1 MITYADD
8 AAGIDAHQ
16 LAGFFEG
23 WPSAPSRE
31 THLRLLEGSDE
42 IVLAIDAASG
52 AVVGFV
58 TAITD
63 GVLSAYIP
71 LLEVLPAYRG
81 RGIARELVTRLREAL
96 RGYYMIDLVCDEALT
111 AFYESL
117 GFRRM
122 SAKGL
127 RDYDAQAGRS

>member
-1 MITYADD
+1 MIRYTDDVGGITAD
-8 AAGIDAHQ
+8 Q
-16 LAGFFEG
+16 LEGFFDG
-23 WPSAPSRE
+23 WPSAPSCE

-42 IVLAIDAASG
+42 IVLAVDDASG

-58 TAITD
+58 TAVTD

-71 LLEVLPAYRG
+71 LLEVLPVYRG

-122 SAKGL
+122 SAMVI
-127 RDYDAQAGRS
+127 RDYDAQAGRG